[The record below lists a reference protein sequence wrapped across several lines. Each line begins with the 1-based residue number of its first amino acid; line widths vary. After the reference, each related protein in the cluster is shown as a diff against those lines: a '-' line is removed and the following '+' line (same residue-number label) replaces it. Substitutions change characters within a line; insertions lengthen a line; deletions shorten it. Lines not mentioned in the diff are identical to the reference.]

1 MIPTYS
7 PVVNVDGAYSLIA
20 YDTSR
25 MVSGLPPRPAA
36 QGHWPLPPLSLRIL
50 RTAVRWKIQRTEGL
64 AMYGALRLNLAL
76 ISPSAVRLV
85 VVLSVLTSRPV
96 LMALAVRLSSVRETL
111 IRLASGLGNSS
122 RLPKAMVESSAPV
135 RISAVQLE
143 SAGSASSD
151 GAPRLPAP
159 FTVYLVARPRMKT
172 RLSLNLTRSLTICCG
187 ATRKPPATSASAWR
201 ARSSSGPWSRRY
213 SSAPRT
219 RAPPRRNRL

>member
-36 QGHWPLPPLSLRIL
+36 QRYWPLPSLSLRIL

-96 LMALAVRLSSVRETL
+96 LMPLAEATNTPSGWPAPVPVRNACSSVTACL
-111 IRLASGLGNSS
+111 
-122 RLPKAMVESSAPV
+122 
-135 RISAVQLE
+135 
-143 SAGSASSD
+143 
-151 GAPRLPAP
+151 
-159 FTVYLVARPRMKT
+159 
-172 RLSLNLTRSLTICCG
+172 
-187 ATRKPPATSASAWR
+187 
-201 ARSSSGPWSRRY
+201 
-213 SSAPRT
+213 
-219 RAPPRRNRL
+219 